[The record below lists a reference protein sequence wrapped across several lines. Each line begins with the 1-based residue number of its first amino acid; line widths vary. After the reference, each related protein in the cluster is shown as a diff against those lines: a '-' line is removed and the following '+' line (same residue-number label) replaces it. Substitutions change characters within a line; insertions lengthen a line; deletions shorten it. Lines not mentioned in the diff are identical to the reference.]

1 MSRYLVTGA
10 AGFIGST
17 LAKRLIDDGNKVVTV
32 DNLSTGNIN
41 NLPEGIDFI
50 KGDIGDPDIY
60 KKIPKVNFDA
70 IFHIA
75 GQSSGEIS
83 FDDPIYD
90 IKTNAEST
98 LLLLKFCMQNNCK
111 RLIFASTM
119 SVYGRKNDDAVKE
132 DEECFQSHFMA
143 LQSLPANII

>member
-75 GQSSGEIS
+75 R
-83 FDDPIYD
+83 
-90 IKTNAEST
+90 IKFRRN
-98 LLLLKFCMQNNCK
+98 
-111 RLIFASTM
+111 
-119 SVYGRKNDDAVKE
+119 
-132 DEECFQSHFMA
+132 
-143 LQSLPANII
+143 